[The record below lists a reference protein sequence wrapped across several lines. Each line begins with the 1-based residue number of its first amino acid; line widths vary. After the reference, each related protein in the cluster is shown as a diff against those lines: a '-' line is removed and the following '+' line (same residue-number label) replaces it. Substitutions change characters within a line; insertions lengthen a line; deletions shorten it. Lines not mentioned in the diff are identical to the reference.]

1 MDITCTFES
10 NIGGNITVQKCSLS
24 GTKFGT
30 TSSPPGC
37 ITAREHECL
46 LWAGEGKTDWEISI
60 ILGISRSTVVKHVG
74 SARRKLG
81 ATNKAHA
88 IALAIRIQLLR

>member
-10 NIGGNITVQKCSLS
+10 NIGGHVTVQDGSLS
-24 GTKFGT
+24 GPKFGT
-30 TSSPPGC
+30 TSSPYGC

-60 ILGISRSTVVKHVG
+60 ILGISRSTVVKHIG

-81 ATNKAHA
+81 AANKAHA